1 MTKPKPF
8 GQNLSQEVLVE
19 VRFLFGRS
27 FASETIKHPSLDYLK
42 MVVHI
47 VAPDLSKY
55 FSIIL
60 CSLHLT
66 FYSLQY
72 HELSSSVEGQA
83 HFLERFWICNS
94 SH

>member
-1 MTKPKPF
+1 MPF

-19 VRFLFGRS
+19 VSFLFGRS

-47 VAPDLSKY
+47 VARDLSEQIFHY
-55 FSIIL
+55 
-60 CSLHLT
+60 SLLT
-66 FYSLQY
+66 FYILQY

-83 HFLERFWICNS
+83 HFLERFWVCNS
-94 SH
+94 THLD